1 MKCTSQY
8 LKMLVEIFTR
18 LEKQVVLFKHFGD
31 FLHVKESF
39 QKVWSSINMFTEM
52 VRFKYFLKLPRALQ
66 MTTASRATRMSFTI
80 ATN

>member
-1 MKCTSQY
+1 
-8 LKMLVEIFTR
+8 MLIETTNLDQSWIF
-18 LEKQVVLFKHFGD
+18 QIFWASF
-31 FLHVKESF
+31 FVKESF

>member
-1 MKCTSQY
+1 MFLQLFQNVDRNFNKVG
-8 LKMLVEIFTR
+8 LKLYFPNILGIF
-18 LEKQVVLFKHFGD
+18 FF
-31 FLHVKESF
+31 VKESF

>member
-1 MKCTSQY
+1 MCLQVQLFQNVDGNNKLGSK
-8 LKMLVEIFTR
+8 LDFPNILGIF
-18 LEKQVVLFKHFGD
+18 FF
-31 FLHVKESF
+31 VKESF
-39 QKVWSSINMFTEM
+39 HKVWSSIKMFIEM